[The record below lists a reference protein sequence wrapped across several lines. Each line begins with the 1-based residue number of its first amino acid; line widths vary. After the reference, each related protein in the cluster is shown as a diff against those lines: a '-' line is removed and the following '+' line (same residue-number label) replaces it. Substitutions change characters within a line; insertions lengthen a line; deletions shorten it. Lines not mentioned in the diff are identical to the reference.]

1 MIAPGPKIPTVFG
14 PVRCTSLHEEQVHH
28 VGYKPDP
35 WNWAPWE
42 FAQAGRFTGRWDDPA
57 GEWRAIYVGATRVAC
72 YLEVL
77 ASFRPDPRLE
87 AEMDD
92 IDSDDDADRFPTIPP
107 GRLDYGWCEK
117 RLVCT
122 ARLSGCFAV
131 PSHHETLPT
140 LREQFVP
147 LAAALGVADVDAAA
161 VRDAKPRELTQ
172 SMSAWIYE
180 IVGPDGERI
189 NGIQYL
195 SRHGDDFVLWAI
207 YERGSTESPPEVTAR
222 DEPGVITADDEALA
236 EAMRIHRIVWLS
248 AIS

>member
-1 MIAPGPKIPTVFG
+1 LIAPGPKIPTEFG
-14 PVRCTSLHEEQVHH
+14 PVQCTTLDEERVHH

-35 WNWAPWE
+35 WIWAPWE
-42 FAQAGRFTGRWDDPA
+42 FAQGGRFSGRWDDSD
-57 GEWRAIYVGATRVAC
+57 GEWRAKYVGATRVAC

-77 ASFRPDPRLE
+77 ASFRPDPTLE
-87 AEMDD
+87 ADMDV
-92 IDSDDDADRFPTIPP
+92 IESDDDEFPTIPP
-107 GRLDYGWCEK
+107 GRLDYGWCDE

-140 LREQFVP
+140 LREQFLP
-147 LAAALGVADVDAAA
+147 LATALGLTDIDAAA
-161 VRDAKPRELTQ
+161 VREGEPRELTQ

-189 NGIQYL
+189 DGIQYL
-195 SRHGDDFVLWAI
+195 SRHGDDLALWAI

-222 DEPGVITADDEALA
+222 DEPGVISPDDEDLA
-236 EAMRIHRIVWLS
+236 EAMRIHRITWLS
-248 AIS
+248 NDR